1 MRGNWRYRRMRGR
14 GRGGKRNINYFG
26 ELNKKDNYIDDLYVT
41 LTKKKCI
48 YDFIENKDFGHEFEN
63 IICNKSC
70 IHLNIQS
77 INEKKIYTKEY
88 KYFYGLK
95 LLLINEKAANKKDY
109 IINLLDAGKYKVI
122 PFSNNYSKLKFGKT
136 EYNISYNGTG
146 VFLVDRHYEGKFLKK
161 IYEHKKLL
169 EESKTSYSDTYE
181 GTFKFSTKE
190 GLHLNLIIYSS
201 KCEIDGL
208 FEVLGDINIS
218 EFKAK
223 LLYSNYTDG
232 SIKSNSLLI
241 YETKSGNK
249 KIKLKNQILK
259 RCNFIYNYLKLI
271 LDKPIYYFGFYKVDE
286 ESQNYKYEFD
296 KGQNPKDNNSEKSD
310 EKLQPNNNSEKEVKL
325 KENDNLENKVEQSQD
340 NCSEKNKE
348 NIKETI
354 FDKNEDQKDK
364 NYINEESTS
373 SKEKEDYQNSEQ
385 NRSTINKSNNF
396 SKVEENEEN
405 NKKNNYLLNKTEIIN
420 EYWED
425 LKITDESKLNSL
437 LDALPAK
444 IKIFELSDSIFGE
457 KLKYNKEELNLLG
470 NIRDDVKII
479 KIDVNNLKKDV
490 SDIKVDMNNTKKDVS
505 DIKIDMNNTKKDISD
520 IKIDMNKTKK
530 EVINIKKE
538 MNIIK
543 KDVYNIKEEIKNMN
557 DKFDKFDKK
566 FKLLFDKLGI
576 NEDKD

>member
-1 MRGNWRYRRMRGR
+1 MRGR

-26 ELNKKDNYIDDLYVT
+26 ELNKKGNYIDDLNVT

-48 YDFIENKDFGHEFEN
+48 YDFIENKDFGHQFEN

-77 INEKKIYTKEY
+77 INEKNIYTKEY

-95 LLLINEKAANKKDY
+95 LLLINEEAAYINNY

-122 PFSNNYSKLKFGKT
+122 PFSNNYSKLKFGKAKF
-136 EYNISYNGTG
+136 NISYNGSG
-146 VFLVDRHYEGKFLKK
+146 VFLVDRYYKKKFLKK
-161 IYEHKKLL
+161 INEHKKLL
-169 EESKTSYSDTYE
+169 EESITSYSDTYE
-181 GTFKFSTKE
+181 GTFKFSAKE
-190 GLHLNLIIYSS
+190 GLLLNLIIYSS

-223 LLYSNYTDG
+223 LLYSNYSDVN
-232 SIKSNSLLI
+232 IKSNSLLI

-259 RCNFIYNYLKLI
+259 RCNFIYNYLELI
-271 LDKPIYYFGFYKVDE
+271 YDKPIYYFGFYKVDE
-286 ESQNYKYEFD
+286 ESKNYKYEFD
-296 KGQNPKDNNSEKSD
+296 QGQNPKDSNSEKSD
-310 EKLQPNNNSEKEVKL
+310 EKLQTNNNSEKEIKL
-325 KENDNLENKVEQSQD
+325 KGNDNLENKVEQSQD

-348 NIKETI
+348 NTKETI
-354 FDKNEDQKDK
+354 LKDK
-364 NYINEESTS
+364 YYINEESTS
-373 SKEKEDYQNSEQ
+373 SKEKEDEQ
-385 NRSTINKSNNF
+385 NRSTLNKSNF

-405 NKKNNYLLNKTEIIN
+405 KKKNKNLLNKNEIIN

-425 LKITDESKLNSL
+425 LKITDEGKLNSL
-437 LDALPAK
+437 LDELPAK

-490 SDIKVDMNNTKKDVS
+490 SDIKVDMNDTKKDISDIKIKVNNLKKDVSNIKMDVNNTKKDISDIKIEVNNLKKDVS
-505 DIKIDMNNTKKDISD
+505 DIKIDVNNTKKDISD
-520 IKIDMNKTKK
+520 IKIDVN
-530 EVINIKKE
+530 NL
-538 MNIIK
+538 K
-543 KDVYNIKEEIKNMN
+543 KDVSDIKVDMN
-557 DKFDKFDKK
+557 KK